1 MSLLYTGVHEYG
13 AAAAQIDRIF
23 GGVRGFRE
31 LGHVEVQA
39 RSEALDE
46 AAATRRAGLVE
57 HDMLNNAVFDA
68 QALHVLAA
76 DVENELDARQHFL
89 RAAKVRDGFDF
100 AGVDAQRLDAA
111 GPRRSRSG
119 CMPMVTFGSAVGCGG
134 QRGVHFGT
142 ARAWRCPKRRPCCWR
157 RRSTK
162 AAVFANEGG
171 FERGGAGVDAQIRGP
186 S

>member
-1 MSLLYTGVHEYG
+1 MSLLHTGVHEYG
-13 AAAAQIDRIF
+13 AAAAQITRVF

-46 AAATRRAGLVE
+46 AAAARRACLVE
-57 HDMLNNAVFDA
+57 HDVVDNAVFHA

-100 AGVDAQRLDAA
+100 AGVDAQSLE
-111 GPRRSRSG
+111 
-119 CMPMVTFGSAVGCGG
+119 
-134 QRGVHFGT
+134 Q
-142 ARAWRCPKRRPCCWR
+142 
-157 RRSTK
+157 
-162 AAVFANEGG
+162 
-171 FERGGAGVDAQIRGP
+171 
-186 S
+186 